1 MAPATG
7 WHENDYW
14 RASRAAR
21 KAWQATNQQLDMT
34 GLDEGDAAR
43 WEAADGGSVVPS
55 PSSTPECLPRDG
67 RKVDA
72 AVCSGVIN
80 DNRPR

>member
-1 MAPATG
+1 MTPATG
-7 WHENDYW
+7 WHPGDYY

-21 KAWQATNQQLDMT
+21 NAWRATNQQLEIA
-34 GLDEGDAAR
+34 GVEERDAAR

-55 PSSTPECLPRDG
+55 LSSTPECLPRDG

-72 AVCSGVIN
+72 AVCSGVVN